1 MMTLQGSLDAVVL
14 MTRSWVRSLRG
25 HSHVEKRDR
34 IVRQAEL
41 ARLMRL
47 GIRPDSLAGRLRLV
61 LPTGCY
67 GDFRFTRDIL
77 STSARREH
85 TELAIQALIDLG
97 ARCDCEVFQAIG
109 QLPRGVLWHHLST
122 EQGTEMT

>member
-1 MMTLQGSLDAVVL
+1 MPLQGSVDAAVL
-14 MTRSWVRSLRG
+14 MARSWVRSLRG
-25 HSHVEKRDR
+25 HGRVAEKALV
-34 IVRQAEL
+34 VRQAEL

-77 STSARREH
+77 STSGRREQ
-85 TELAIQALIDLG
+85 TELAIQALVDLG
-97 ARCDCEVFQAIG
+97 ARCDCEVFHAVG
-109 QLPRGVLWHHLST
+109 QQPRGVLWHHLST
-122 EQGTEMT
+122 E

>member
-1 MMTLQGSLDAVVL
+1 MRLQGSVDAAVL
-14 MTRSWVRSLRG
+14 VARSWVRSLRG
-25 HSHVEKRDR
+25 HGRVEEKARV
-34 IVRQAEL
+34 VRQAEL

-77 STSARREH
+77 STSGRREQ
-85 TELAIQALIDLG
+85 TELAIQALVDLG

-109 QLPRGVLWHHLST
+109 QQPRGVLWHHLPT
-122 EQGTEMT
+122 EQDTEMT